1 MEEYD
6 VILVGTGAGGSILA
20 KELIAQD
27 KKILILEKGKLS
39 KGVGTFKFL
48 LNSYNFSKIL
58 KLPTRTIEGVPV
70 YQGILAGGSAA
81 LSMMNAKVTLQDE
94 LLELGVDIS
103 KEIEEIREDYGVT
116 PTQEKLYSSATKEI
130 IKSAKKLGLNMAPMN
145 KFLDNDKCTKCGY
158 CVLGCAYQAKYSS
171 DRLFRKRIVRE
182 KTVFNAEVTRVL
194 SDNNI
199 ARGVEYIVD
208 GETKT
213 AIGTKIILSSGAIST
228 PRILMNSNIDAGKNL
243 SLDMYINVYGYSDKF
258 NQLDEP
264 PMPVVSFDNL
274 DKGFLISPFISSSYI
289 VRMMEGLS
297 VARFPK
303 KGLVGLMVKIKDDS
317 TGEVREDGS
326 ITKPITYE
334 DKQKLKYGT
343 ELAKDILRGIGIKNR
358 NISLSKIQG
367 AHPIGT
373 AAIGDVVNSSFET
386 KIKNLYVCDASI
398 LPKAPG
404 LPPKWTIMALAKK
417 LSKQLGEECA

>member
-1 MEEYD
+1 
-6 VILVGTGAGGSILA
+6 
-20 KELIAQD
+20 
-27 KKILILEKGKLS
+27 
-39 KGVGTFKFL
+39 
-48 LNSYNFSKIL
+48 
-58 KLPTRTIEGVPV
+58 
-70 YQGILAGGSAA
+70 
-81 LSMMNAKVTLQDE
+81 
-94 LLELGVDIS
+94 
-103 KEIEEIREDYGVT
+103 
-116 PTQEKLYSSATKEI
+116 
-130 IKSAKKLGLNMAPMN
+130 
-145 KFLDNDKCTKCGY
+145 
-158 CVLGCAYQAKYSS
+158 
-171 DRLFRKRIVRE
+171 
-182 KTVFNAEVTRVL
+182 
-194 SDNNI
+194 
-199 ARGVEYIVD
+199 
-208 GETKT
+208 
-213 AIGTKIILSSGAIST
+213 
-228 PRILMNSNIDAGKNL
+228 
-243 SLDMYINVYGYSDKF
+243 MYINVYGYSDKF

>member
-1 MEEYD
+1 MEKYD
-6 VILVGTGAGGSILA
+6 VILVGTGAGGSVLA
-20 KELIAQD
+20 KELVNQN

-48 LNSYNFSKIL
+48 LNSYNFSKVL
-58 KLPTRTIEGVPV
+58 KLPTKTIEGVPV

-94 LLELGVDIS
+94 LFNLGVDIS
-103 KEIEEIREDYGVT
+103 DEIEEIGKDYGVT
-116 PTQEKLYSSATKEI
+116 PTNEKLYSDATKEI
-130 IKSAKKLGLNMAPMN
+130 IKSAKKLGLSMNPMN
-145 KFLDNDKCTKCGY
+145 KFLDNDKCTKCGF

-171 DRLFRKRIVRE
+171 DRLFRKRVVRE
-182 KTVFNAEVTRVL
+182 KTIFNAEVTKVI
-194 SDNNI
+194 SKDNV
-199 ARGVEYIVD
+199 AHGVEYIMN
-208 GETKT
+208 GEKKT
-213 AIGTKIILSSGAIST
+213 AYAHKVILSSGAIAT
-228 PRILMNSNIDAGKNL
+228 PQILMNSNIEAGKNL
-243 SLDMYINVYGYSDKF
+243 SLDMYINVYGYSDKY

-289 VRMMEGLS
+289 VRLMEGVS

-317 TGEVREDGS
+317 TGEVRKDGTIS
-326 ITKPITYE
+326 KPVTYA
-334 DKQKLKYGT
+334 DKQKLKHGT
-343 ELAKDILRGIGIKNR
+343 ELAKDILRGIGVKNR

-373 AAIGDVVNSSFET
+373 AALGEVVNTSFET

-417 LSKQLGEECA
+417 LSKQIGEEYA

>member
-20 KELIAQD
+20 KELINQK

-116 PTQEKLYSSATKEI
+116 PTQEKLYSSATKEM

-194 SDNNI
+194 SDKNI

-208 GETKT
+208 GKMKT
-213 AIGTKIILSSGAIST
+213 AIGRKIILSSGAIST

-317 TGEVREDGS
+317 TGEVREDGT

-334 DKQKLKYGT
+334 DKQKLKHGT

-386 KIKNLYVCDASI
+386 KIKNLFVCDASI

>member
-1 MEEYD
+1 MGKYD
-6 VILVGTGAGGSILA
+6 VILVGTGAGGSVLA
-20 KELIAQD
+20 KELVNQN

-39 KGVGTFKFL
+39 KGIGKFKFL
-48 LNSYNFSKIL
+48 LNSYNFSKVL
-58 KLPTRTIEGVPV
+58 KLPTKTIEGVPV

-94 LLELGVDIS
+94 LLNLGVDIS
-103 KEIEEIREDYGVT
+103 EEIEEIGKDYGVT

-130 IKSAKKLGLNMAPMN
+130 IKSAKKLGLNMLPMN
-145 KFLDNDKCTKCGY
+145 KFLDNDKCTQCGF

-171 DRLFRKRIVRE
+171 DRLFRKRVVRE
-182 KTVFNAEVTRVL
+182 KTIFNADVTKVI
-194 SDNNI
+194 SQDNI
-199 ARGVEYIVD
+199 AKGVEYIMN
-208 GETKT
+208 GEKKT
-213 AIGTKIILSSGAIST
+213 AYAHKVILSSGAIAT
-228 PRILMNSNIDAGKNL
+228 PQILMNSNIEAGKNL
-243 SLDMYINVYGYSDKF
+243 SLDMYINVYGYSDKY
-258 NQLDEP
+258 NQLNEP

-289 VRMMEGLS
+289 VRLMEGIS

-317 TGEVREDGS
+317 TGEVRKDGTIS
-326 ITKPITYE
+326 KPITYE

-343 ELAKDILRGIGIKNR
+343 ELAKDILRGMGVKNR

-373 AAIGDVVNSSFET
+373 AALGEVVNTSFET
-386 KIKNLYVCDASI
+386 KMKNLYVCDASI
-398 LPKAPG
+398 LPTAPG

-417 LSKQLGEECA
+417 LSKQIGMENE

>member
-20 KELIAQD
+20 KELINQK

-103 KEIEEIREDYGVT
+103 KEIEEIGEDYGVT
-116 PTQEKLYSSATKEI
+116 PTQEKLYSSATKEM

-194 SDNNI
+194 SDKNI

-208 GETKT
+208 GKMKT
-213 AIGTKIILSSGAIST
+213 AIGRKIILSSGAIST
-228 PRILMNSNIDAGKNL
+228 PRILMNSNINAGKNL

-386 KIKNLYVCDASI
+386 KIKNLFVCDASI